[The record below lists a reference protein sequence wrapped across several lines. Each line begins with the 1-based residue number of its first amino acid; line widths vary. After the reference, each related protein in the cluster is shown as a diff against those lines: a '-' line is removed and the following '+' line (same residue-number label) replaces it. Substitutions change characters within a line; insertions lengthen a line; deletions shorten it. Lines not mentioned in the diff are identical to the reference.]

1 MARDENPPF
10 ERGNTF
16 WGPGST
22 PADSTSGKQYEGA
35 EYRWEDINYSNSA
48 AVKPVRSE
56 LPVVTR
62 VVRNASSQTAL
73 AKQVVKLLATNHG
86 QIDGQCIVNGQGP
99 CVVVDEHLPAG
110 GCLQNDLCHVVV
122 EGPALVTNSS
132 AASTITAGD
141 RVVAATAATT
151 GATTAGRVITQDTTG
166 ATTPLANQIQNAVGV
181 AMSTTSTTQADVL
194 IYVRRF

>member
-16 WGPGST
+16 WGPGNT

-35 EYRWEDINYSNSA
+35 EYRFEDINYSNSA
-48 AVKPVRSE
+48 NVKPVRTE
-56 LPVVTR
+56 LPVVCR
-62 VVRNASSQTAL
+62 VVRNNSSQTAL
-73 AKQVVKLLATNHG
+73 AKQVVKLMATDHG
-86 QIDGQCIVNGQGP
+86 KINGQCIVEAEGP
-99 CVVVDEHLPAG
+99 CVVVDEHLPSG
-110 GCLQNDLCHVVV
+110 GVLQNDLCYVVV

-151 GATTAGRVITQDTTG
+151 GATTAGRVKSQDSTG
-166 ATTPLANQIQNAVGV
+166 ATTPLANNIQNAVGV
-181 AMSTTSTTQADVL
+181 ALSTTSTTQADVL

>member
-22 PADSTSGKQYEGA
+22 PADQTSGKQYEGA
-35 EYRWEDINYSNSA
+35 EYRWEDVNYSNSG

-62 VVRNASSQTAL
+62 VVRNASSQTVL
-73 AKQVVKLLATNHG
+73 AKQVVKLKSTNHG
-86 QIDGQCIVNGQGP
+86 QIDGQCIVEAEGP
-99 CVVVDEHLPAG
+99 CVVVDEHLPSG
-110 GCLQNDLCHVVV
+110 GCLQYDLCHVVV

-151 GATTAGRVITQDTTG
+151 GATTAGRVKTQDITG
-166 ATTPLANQIQNAVGV
+166 ATTPLANNIQNAVGV